1 MTLLDSVLSSLT
13 TSTVSLGLSQ
23 KDFVKSGRRL
33 EGIWNGNT
41 INCFVTGNIQTHYKQ
56 DAIIQTLNTPA
67 YSESD
72 IQWLSLAAKA
82 KNMQEISA
90 VLYDHD
96 LKELAIVWD
105 LFIICAH
112 ESFSVSEYLDWL
124 KHISVPSLPTVAA
137 WTSPNYWV
145 VLLKYL
151 VRGDF
156 NGALRTLNKYQDKM
170 VVQDLCL
177 IIESFPDRSEYAS
190 FGDYFEAW
198 EVWKTRIRTGMA
210 LFLILNRFI

>member
-23 KDFVKSGRRL
+23 KEFVKSGRRL

-41 INCFVTGNIQTHYKQ
+41 INFFITGNIETHYKQ
-56 DAIIQTLNTPA
+56 DAIIQTLDLPV

-72 IQWLSLAAKA
+72 IKWLSLAAKA
-82 KNMQEISA
+82 KSMQELSA
-90 VLYDHD
+90 VLYGHD
-96 LKELAIVWD
+96 QKELAVVWD
-105 LFIICAH
+105 LFIICTH

-124 KHISVPSLPTVAA
+124 KHIETPQLPAVAV

-156 NGALRTLNKYQDKM
+156 GSALRTLNKYQDKSA
-170 VVQDLCL
+170 VQDLSL
-177 IIESFPDRSEYAS
+177 AIGSYPDRSEYAS
-190 FGDYFEAW
+190 FGDYIEAW
-198 EVWKTRIRTGMA
+198 EVWRTRIRIGMA
-210 LFLILNRFI
+210 VFLIL